1 MLMFRG
7 VSFFLVT
14 EMTYFVAY
22 EKFLLLFVE
31 HKVAPKSD
39 ALNLSQVCV
48 LFLFCYLHS
57 CFCLIAFL
65 FVFLF
70 LFLFLFLSDSMQTK
84 FV

>member
-31 HKVAPKSD
+31 HKVTPKSD
-39 ALNLSQVCV
+39 ALNFQFILLGAI
-48 LFLFCYLHS
+48 LFPIDVPRLKERGVITLNETDQG
-57 CFCLIAFL
+57 
-65 FVFLF
+65 
-70 LFLFLFLSDSMQTK
+70 SDHIIEL
-84 FV
+84 

>member
-31 HKVAPKSD
+31 HKVTPKSD
-39 ALNLSQVCV
+39 ALNFQFIFLGVV
-48 LFLFCYLHS
+48 LFPIDVPRLKEHGVITLNETDQG
-57 CFCLIAFL
+57 
-65 FVFLF
+65 
-70 LFLFLFLSDSMQTK
+70 SDRI
-84 FV
+84 VEL